1 MQNKKNYIIH
11 MIGNA
16 HIDPVWL
23 WCWPEG
29 AETIRTTFQSA
40 TELIEEHPEFI
51 FTASSP
57 AFYQWIEE
65 VDKILLNKIGEKIKE
80 GKWCLVGGWWIE
92 PDCNIPSGEALVRQ
106 GLYGQR
112 YFLKKFGKKAKV
124 GYNPDSFG
132 HNIMI
137 PQILKKMGI
146 DYYIFMRPGP
156 HEKELPE
163 DIFWWES
170 PDGSKVLTYRI
181 PLSYASE
188 KKDLKEHIKRV
199 AENFKS
205 SLKTMMCF
213 YGAGDH
219 GGGPTKENIESIKNL
234 SEQSL
239 KDSKILFSS
248 PDIFFK
254 EILNKSSNLPI
265 VKDELQHHASGCYS
279 ALSWIKKSNRKL
291 ENLLLAAEKFSVLAN
306 YFNTKIYPQRQ
317 LTRAWQLLLFTQFH
331 DILAGTSIPEAY
343 QEVKAMY
350 GEVENITK
358 EIINISL
365 QSIGSEIDTQG
376 EGKAVLIFN
385 PSFRE
390 RKIPVEIEYQWPD
403 KKIAV
408 LDKDNNPV
416 LSQTIRT
423 SATIGEGRKRICFIA
438 EVPSFGY
445 TTYRLIPQSFDV
457 PSNRNLSTTS
467 HSLEN
472 DWLYLEIDPETGYF
486 KRIYDKK
493 NHKEVLKGP
502 AAVPIVIK
510 DLSDT
515 WSHNVFKFKEKIG
528 KFIRTTIKIVEKGPV
543 RGRIRIKSIFKNST
557 LIQDVILYRELNIIE
572 CRVTINW
579 QEKQCVLKLSFPVN
593 VNNPEVT
600 YQIPYGFI
608 KRPPNGDEEPGGTW
622 IDVSDENYGLCLI
635 NNAKYSYDVEGS
647 DLRLTVLRSPV
658 YAHHRPKI
666 LENNIDY
673 QYIDQGEQT
682 FTYILIPHKDGWR
695 KTSSLDWAE
704 NLNNPCY
711 PSVEYN
717 HKGKF
722 PKKQSF
728 FKINKENTLVTVLK
742 KAEKTDDFILRLYE
756 TEGKSTQVEIKLFER
771 ICKIKVGACEIKTL
785 LIPKNKEISIQEVNL
800 LELFEKG

>member
-1 MQNKKNYIIH
+1 

-23 WCWPEG
+23 WCWSEG
-29 AETIRTTFQSA
+29 AQTIRATFQSA

-51 FTASSP
+51 FTASSA
-57 AFYQWIEE
+57 AFYKWIEE
-65 VDKILLNKIGEKIKE
+65 VDKKLFNKIKEKIKE
-80 GKWCLVGGWWIE
+80 DKWCLVGGWWIE

-112 YFLKKFGKKAKV
+112 YFLEKFGRKAKI

-146 DYYIFMRPGP
+146 DYYVFMRPGP
-156 HEKELPE
+156 HERELPG

-170 PDGSKVLTYRI
+170 PDGSKVLAYRI
-181 PLSYASE
+181 PFSYASGE
-188 KKDLKEHIKRV
+188 KDLKEHIKRV
-199 AENFKS
+199 TESFKS

-219 GGGPTKENIESIKNL
+219 GGGPTKENIGSIKNL

-254 EILNKSSNLPI
+254 KILNKSSNLPI
-265 VKDELQHHASGCYS
+265 VKDELQRHASGCYS
-279 ALSWIKKSNRKL
+279 AFSWIKKSNRKL
-291 ENLLLAAEKFSVLAN
+291 ENLLLTAEKFSVLAN
-306 YFNTKIYPQRQ
+306 YLNSRTYPQDK

-343 QEVKAMY
+343 QEVKAMH

-358 EIINISL
+358 EIINVSL
-365 QSIGSEIDTQG
+365 QSIASEINTQG
-376 EGKAVLIFN
+376 KGKAILIFN
-385 PSFRE
+385 PGFKE

-403 KKIAV
+403 KKIGV

-423 SATIGEGRKRICFIA
+423 SATIEEGRKRICFIA
-438 EVPSFGY
+438 NIPPFGY
-445 TTYRLIPQSFDV
+445 TVYRLIPQSLNV
-457 PSNRNLSTTS
+457 SLNRSLSITS

-472 DWLYLEIDPETGYF
+472 DWLSLEIDPKTGYF

-493 NHKEVLKGP
+493 NHKEVLKEPG
-502 AAVPIVIK
+502 AVPVVIK

-515 WSHNVFKFKEKIG
+515 WSHNVFKFKEEIG
-528 KFIRTTIKIVEKGPV
+528 KFANPTIKVLETGRV
-543 RGRIRIKSIFKNST
+543 RGRVRIKSIFNNST

-572 CRVTINW
+572 CRVTVNW

-593 VNNPEVT
+593 VNSPQVT

-608 KRPPNGDEEPGGTW
+608 ERPPDGNEEPGGPW
-622 IDVSDENYGLCLI
+622 IDVSDKNYGLCLI

-658 YAHHRPKI
+658 YAHHFPKT

-673 QYIDQGEQT
+673 RYIDQGEQA
-682 FTYILIPHKDGWR
+682 FTYIIIPHKGRWE
-695 KTSSLDWAE
+695 KAPSLDWTE

-711 PSVEYN
+711 SFVEYN

-722 PKKQSF
+722 PQKQSF
-728 FKINKENTLVTVLK
+728 FKINKENILVTVLK
-742 KAEKTDDFILRLYE
+742 KAEETDDFILRLYE
-756 TEGKSTQVEIKLFER
+756 TKGKSTQVEIKLFKR
-771 ICKIKVGACEIKTL
+771 IFKIKVGAYEIKTL
-785 LIPKNKEISIQEVNL
+785 LIPKNKEIPVQEVNL
-800 LELFEKG
+800 LES